1 MSAEIF
7 SAHRSILKNY
17 LSLHAALRIS
27 VTAAAEEPNPRQPHA
42 REGCREL
49 IELTAHPEGV
59 SNASPGG
66 GLRCTAPCHRHRPTQ
81 EDGASPT
88 PARTSA
94 ASSQEGRFADG
105 CNRTQETSIHPC
117 RAESTQDRVRRL
129 LEAQRSPLVLTHH
142 SEAFWGNAGLGKS
155 QPFSL
160 AANSSLARKWSVKA
174 EKPTALPNQPYGRR
188 SHHTGSTSLGY
199 CRLGAWIW
207 PPSARCSS
215 MRWKPSSL

>member
-88 PARTSA
+88 SA

-160 AANSSLARKWSVKA
+160 AANSSLARKRSVKA